1 MDKFYLFLLVFALN
15 DGFAMSRHYCSYL
28 RNIRQKIID
37 KISYGW
43 WIVIH
48 SIIDIGSIIGMLI
61 WYNNDKHFWVAV
73 AIPIFI
79 ILWYIPLYL
88 RKRKNDNNISK
99 RT

>member
-1 MDKFYLFLLVFALN
+1 MDNFYLFLLVFALN

-61 WYNNDKHFWVAV
+61 WYNNDKHFWVGV
-73 AIPIFI
+73 GIPVFI
-79 ILWYIPLYL
+79 ILWYIPLL
-88 RKRKNDNNISK
+88 LKKRKENARNK
-99 RT
+99 K

>member
-1 MDKFYLFLLVFALN
+1 MDNFYLFLLIYALSN
-15 DGFAMSRHYCSYL
+15 GFTMSRHYCSYL
-28 RNIRQKIID
+28 RNLREKIIE
-37 KISYGW
+37 KITYGW
-43 WIVIH
+43 WIAIH
-48 SIIDIGSIIGMLI
+48 TVVDIGSIIGMLI

-88 RKRKNDNNISK
+88 KKRKNDNNISK